1 MRDLPGSETREQSL
15 GVLKTAV
22 EVISSL
28 SFLCKWNQNSLIQ
41 AAKLGAEATIKMK
54 AKAGRASYVNVTQ
67 LTQKDPGAEAVAV
80 WMEAILNKL
89 K

>member
-1 MRDLPGSETREQSL
+1 
-15 GVLKTAV
+15 
-22 EVISSL
+22 
-28 SFLCKWNQNSLIQ
+28 
-41 AAKLGAEATIKMK
+41 MK

-89 K
+89 SVWVKM